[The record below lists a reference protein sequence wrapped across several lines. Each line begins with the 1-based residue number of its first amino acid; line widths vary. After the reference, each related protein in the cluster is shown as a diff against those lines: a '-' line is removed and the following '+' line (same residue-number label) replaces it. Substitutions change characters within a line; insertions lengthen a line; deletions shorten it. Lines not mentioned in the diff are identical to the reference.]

1 MRPSPI
7 TIASAALALLLARPA
22 HAQGAALSSA
32 ERALRAAVRAD
43 TADQIAFLAKAT
55 DIQSATM
62 NFDGV
67 RRVGALFRAALDS
80 LGFTTRWIDMSE
92 TKRAGHLVAEHKGKP
107 GAARILLIGH
117 LDTVVEGDSLHWS
130 RADTVGRG
138 AGVGDM
144 KGGDVILLYALKA
157 MKRAG
162 TLKDANVTVVMTGD
176 EESAGSPLA
185 ISRRDLIDA
194 AKRSDV
200 ALAFEGGNERYA
212 TVARRGASTWMLTV
226 HGRQSHS
233 AGIFGQGAGYGA
245 VFEAAR
251 ILDAFRR
258 ELAGEQYLTFNPALI
273 VGGTDVT
280 IDTMHVSGTAGTKT
294 NIVAPNVTV
303 IGDLRFLTE
312 EQKAKA
318 RERMKAIA
326 TTDNLPGTSAEFVYE
341 DEYPAQAPSAGNQR
355 LLAAYDSASRALG
368 YGAVEALD
376 PGRRGAGDAS
386 FVAPVVDAM
395 DGLGAL
401 GNGAH
406 TPRET
411 VSIPWLAIQ
420 TERAAL
426 LIQRLSRQMPVRK
439 ETATF

>member
-1 MRPSPI
+1 MRI
-7 TIASAALALLLARPA
+7 LLVSAAVLSLVARTA
-22 HAQGAALSSA
+22 HAQGASLTAA
-32 ERALRAAVRAD
+32 ERKLRDAVRAD

-62 NFDGV
+62 NVEGV
-67 RRVGALFRAALDS
+67 RRAGALFRAAFDS

-107 GAARILLIGH
+107 GTTRILLIGH
-117 LDTVVEGDSLHWS
+117 LDTVVEGDSLRWS

-144 KGGDVILLYALKA
+144 KGGDAILLYALKA
-157 MKRAG
+157 MHRTG
-162 TLKDANVTVVMTGD
+162 SLKDANVTVVLTGD
-176 EESAGSPLA
+176 EESAGSPLSV
-185 ISRRDLIDA
+185 SRRDLIDA

-200 ALAFEGGNERYA
+200 ALAFEGGNERFA

-226 HGRQSHS
+226 HGRQAHS
-233 AGIFGQGAGYGA
+233 AGVFGQGAGYGA

-251 ILDAFRR
+251 ILNEFRTQ
-258 ELAGEQYLTFNPALI
+258 LAGEQYLTFNPALI
-273 VGGTDVT
+273 LGGTDLTV
-280 IDTMHVSGTAGTKT
+280 DTMRVSGTAGTKT

-326 TTDNLPGTSAEFVYE
+326 TTNNLPGTSAEFAYE
-341 DEYPAQAPSAGNQR
+341 DEYPAQAPSEGNQR

-368 YGAVEALD
+368 HGAVEALD

-411 VSIPWLAIQ
+411 VSIPWLATQ

-426 LIQRLSRQMPVRK
+426 LIQRLSRRSAAVRK
-439 ETATF
+439 DAM